1 MSKRPQ
7 QNTHLHGDPAA
18 GNVRDPRQTNS
29 ELEDRPAPKRKA
41 APQRT
46 LSAKPGM
53 KE

>member
-18 GNVRDPRQTNS
+18 SNVRDPRQTNH
-29 ELEDRPAPKRKA
+29 ELEDHPAPKRKA
-41 APQRT
+41 PHQQT